1 MILNALKN
9 CGNTISVLFLLLEN
23 LTSKKDEI
31 QRIAIL
37 EILKKQEFKKDNV
50 IDLLHKNDTEL
61 AIIDILKNI
70 EDFIDDF
77 IRKAIK
83 IDLPVAA
90 KNIGSI
96 LPALDHKYFINYRS
110 FSCLFEKENYN
121 LRNCFIDIIEVLI
134 LHFKEMSNIETIREL
149 TNLLQERLA
158 DVNFYVR
165 NKALGT
171 IGVLF
176 KNEAILKDQRNTLIQ
191 EILERIKDKTVF
203 VGKKV

>member
-1 MILNALKN
+1 MADTNTEKSFEEYNQIISEMNTETIKRTSDKLPFNNHEVFKLLLHSFISKLIELSNDTNNELSKNIQMILNALKN

-31 QRIAIL
+31 QRKAIL
-37 EILKKQEFKKDNV
+37 EILKKQEFKMDNV

-61 AIIDILKNI
+61 AITDILKNI

-96 LPALDHKYFINYRS
+96 LPALDHKYFLI
-110 FSCLFEKENYN
+110 
-121 LRNCFIDIIEVLI
+121 IDHFHVETKYKLQVLPD
-134 LHFKEMSNIETIREL
+134 F
-149 TNLLQERLA
+149 
-158 DVNFYVR
+158 
-165 NKALGT
+165 
-171 IGVLF
+171 
-176 KNEAILKDQRNTLIQ
+176 AILYFQVL
-191 EILERIKDKTVF
+191 
-203 VGKKV
+203 